1 MTRRSLALLTVAA
14 RMLGG
19 AASTH
24 LTASDTGFSS
34 LTIASARD

>member
-1 MTRRSLALLTVAA
+1 MTRRSFALLTVAGL
-14 RMLGG
+14 MLGF

>member
-1 MTRRSLALLTVAA
+1 MTRRSFALLTVAGL
-14 RMLGG
+14 MLG